1 MASTAHPCAFG
12 TLNAPATWQAVDLIS
27 DLHLQASA
35 PATFEAW
42 RAHMRATPADAVLM
56 LGDVFE
62 VWVGDDAVASDPFLQ
77 ACAQVLREASAR
89 MAVGFMPGN
98 RDFLV
103 GPRFLQDCGLTAL
116 QDPTLLIWGTQ
127 RVLLSH
133 GDALC
138 LDDQAYQRFRAVS
151 RTDAWQNEFLARPLA
166 ERLALA
172 QSMRAQ
178 SEAHNQSVAYF
189 ADADADL
196 TRDWLH
202 ACGALHLVH
211 GHTHRPADHAVAGL
225 PTATR
230 QVLSDWHADGQALRA
245 EVLRLHADGRRTR
258 LHPEPA

>member
-1 MASTAHPCAFG
+1 MASTVFG
-12 TLNAPATWQAVDLIS
+12 TFNALASWQAVDLIS
-27 DLHLQASA
+27 DLHLQSSE

-42 RAHMRATPADAVLM
+42 RAHMRATPADAVLL

-116 QDPTLLIWGTQ
+116 QDPTLLVWGTQ

-151 RTDAWQNEFLARPLA
+151 RTEAWQSEFLARPLA